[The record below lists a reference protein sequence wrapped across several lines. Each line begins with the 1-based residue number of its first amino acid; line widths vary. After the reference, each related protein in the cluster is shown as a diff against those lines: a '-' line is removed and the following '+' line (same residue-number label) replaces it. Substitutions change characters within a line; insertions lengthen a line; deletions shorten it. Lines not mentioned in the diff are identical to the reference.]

1 MDGNTKDIQTINFMR
16 GLAIDQVNNA
26 QIGHSGMAIA
36 AMPAMYLLFKNHI
49 CWDTENRDWINR
61 DRFILS
67 AGHGSAMM
75 YTVLFMLDYLSMDDL
90 KQFRKLDSKTPGHP
104 ENTVTQGIDYTTG
117 PLGQGIAMSVGA
129 AVTETYWRAN
139 YENKKSQSPIN
150 YHTYV
155 MCGDGDL
162 QEGVA
167 LESIAL
173 AGTWKLDKLT
183 LLYDSND
190 IQLDGKT
197 SECTNTDIKK
207 YFESN
212 QWHYQLVKDSENI
225 DEINKAIEN
234 AKRSEKPSIIEIK
247 SIIGAGSPVE
257 NTNKAHGAILNEQA
271 DATKKHYKIKKDP
284 FSNNEILKNDFLNF
298 FDERN
303 SKIINVW
310 KETSEKLL
318 NLFPEIMEIY
328 IKGMFPVDRETLPKN
343 FMEEKDDQLRN
354 ISIQVLKLFLERT
367 RGIVVLNADLG
378 SSTKIVGTDNPYSP
392 TNRNSNYLKAG
403 VREFAMT
410 AIANGIVG
418 TRILKAV
425 TSSFLVFSDY
435 TKPALR
441 LGALSK
447 FPVVNIF
454 SHDSVWVGTDGPTH
468 QPIEQFAMLR
478 STPNLYFLR
487 PSNLRE
493 MIEAMAFGFFQRSKP
508 VFIGTSRQKVK
519 ITKTPQNSVGIRG
532 AYVIH
537 KVSEKPQAII
547 ISTGSEVSTAVEIA
561 KELHKEKQWEINVVS
576 MLCMKLFDKQIEQ
589 YKRSVI
595 TPKSIKISYEI
606 ATTFGWHK
614 YIGSDGLAI
623 GVDDFGGSAKEENLI
638 KKLKLD
644 KESVKKKII
653 SYLEGKI

>member
-1 MDGNTKDIQTINFMR
+1 MNDNTKDIQTINFMR

-36 AMPAMYLLFKNHI
+36 AMPVMYSLFKNHI
-49 CWDTENRDWINR
+49 CWDTEDSDWVNR

-67 AGHGSAMM
+67 AGHGSAML

-90 KQFRKLDSKTPGHP
+90 RQFRKLNSKTPGHP
-104 ENTVTQGIDYTTG
+104 ENTVTKGVDYTTG
-117 PLGQGIAMSVGA
+117 PLGQGVAMSVGA

-139 YENKKSQSPIN
+139 YEAKNSKSPIN

-197 SECTNTDIKK
+197 SECTSTDIKK

-212 QWHYQLVKDSENI
+212 EWHYQLVKDSENM
-225 DEINKAIEN
+225 DEVNKAIEN
-234 AKRSEKPSIIEIK
+234 AKQSKKPSIIEIK
-247 SIIGAGSPVE
+247 SIIGLGSPIQ

-271 DATKKHYKIKKDP
+271 DATKTHYKLKKEP
-284 FSNNEILKNDFLNF
+284 FCNEETLKNNFLSF
-298 FDERN
+298 FNERN
-303 SKIINVW
+303 SKNINQW
-310 KETSEKLL
+310 KKTSKELL
-318 NLFPEIMEIY
+318 DVFPEIMEIY
-328 IKGMFPVDRETLPKN
+328 TKGMFPVNRETLPKD

-354 ISIQVLKLFLERT
+354 ISIQALKLFIERT
-367 RGIVVLNADLG
+367 RGVVVLNADLG
-378 SSTKIVGTDNPYSP
+378 SSTKIVGTDIPYSS
-392 TNRNSNYLKAG
+392 TNRNSNYLKTG

-468 QPIEQFAMLR
+468 QPIEQFAMIR

-493 MIEAMAFGFFQRSKP
+493 MIEAMGFGFFQKSKP
-508 VFIGTSRQKVK
+508 VFIATSRQKVK
-519 ITKTPQNSVGIRG
+519 VVKTPQNAVGIRG

-537 KVSEKPQAII
+537 KASEKPQAII

-561 KELHKEKQWEINVVS
+561 KEIQKEKHWEINVVS

-589 YKRSVI
+589 YKNSVI
-595 TPKSIKISYEI
+595 TPEAIKISYEI

-623 GVDDFGGSAKEENLI
+623 GVDSFGGSAKEEDLI
-638 KKLKLD
+638 KKLELD

-653 SYLEGKI
+653 SHLEGKI